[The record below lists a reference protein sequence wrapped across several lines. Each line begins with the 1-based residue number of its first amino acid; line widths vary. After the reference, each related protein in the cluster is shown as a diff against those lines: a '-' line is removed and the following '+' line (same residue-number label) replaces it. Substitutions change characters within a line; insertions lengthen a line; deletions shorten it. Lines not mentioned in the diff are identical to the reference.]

1 MAVDFHR
8 TIQLVHR
15 FFSHRAV
22 VAEMFDLEKTS
33 VGLEAYLPQRG
44 QVTQPLAE
52 VKVASV
58 VDGRLRA
65 GADL

>member
-1 MAVDFHR
+1 
-8 TIQLVHR
+8 
-15 FFSHRAV
+15 
-22 VAEMFDLEKTS
+22 MFDFEKTS
-33 VGLEAYLPQRG
+33 VGLEADLPQRG